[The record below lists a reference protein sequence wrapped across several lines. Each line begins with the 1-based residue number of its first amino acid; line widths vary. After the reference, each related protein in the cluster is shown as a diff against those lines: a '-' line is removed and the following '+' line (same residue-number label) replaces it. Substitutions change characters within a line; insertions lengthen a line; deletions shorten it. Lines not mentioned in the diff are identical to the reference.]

1 MNSPSPLALEKSL
14 KRKISGTPAIVSD
27 ASQFEELCAPYFS
40 KSSAIK
46 AMKAYLAGRD
56 SAPKVLGCLIYS
68 KAGRS
73 ELHSWIEAGMPAT
86 LLYRS
91 MLHDGGP
98 WKDGNPGFA
107 LQEAIIAGDDRW
119 DFDYR
124 LLTDSIFP
132 EAVVPGFMEAI
143 VKRAVHRGQIKQMVS
158 ILPQRALSALIA
170 AFPQAF
176 AEISDYPQKESKP
189 TPVEIARAICAHWL
203 PPERSIMKMLLH
215 SA

>member
-14 KRKISGTPAIVSD
+14 KRKISGNPAIVSD

-56 SAPKVLGCLIYS
+56 AAPKVLGCLIYS
-68 KAGRS
+68 EAGRR
-73 ELHSWIEAGMPAT
+73 ELLSWIDAGMPTT

-124 LLTDSIFP
+124 LLTESIFP

-143 VKRAVHRGQIKQMVS
+143 IKRAVQRSQIKQMVN
-158 ILPQRALSALIA
+158 ILPQRTLSALIA

-176 AEISDYPQKESKP
+176 AEISDYPQKESDP
-189 TPVEIARAICAHWL
+189 TPIEIARAMCSHWL